1 MVYIIHQNGQPL
13 MPTCRYGKVKRLL
26 KQGLAKVVRRTP
38 FTIQLCYDSTRFVQ
52 AVTLGVDAGSKVVG
66 LSASTSTKEVY
77 ASETTLRKDIVELLA
92 ERRQYR
98 RGRRNRK
105 TRYRAPR
112 FNNRKKSKQPGWVAP
127 SVQHKVD
134 THLKLVREVKKLL
147 PINKIIVEV
156 AAFDIQKIKNPGIE
170 GIGYQQGEQLDF
182 WNTREYVLFRDGHQC
197 QHCHGKSKDKVLN
210 VHHIESRQVGGD
222 APNNLI
228 TLCDTCHDLH
238 HKGKITIKAKRG
250 MSFRDAAFMGIMRW
264 AFYSKLKAAH
274 ENVSLTYGYLTKN
287 TRIRNNLPK
296 THAVDALCISG
307 NAAAERLPTYFFQK
321 AVRANNRCLHKANPR
336 KGGIRTASKAPYEVF
351 GFRLFDG
358 VRYQGTDCFVFG
370 RRASGSFDIRK
381 LDGTSI
387 HRGISCKKLQRT
399 NTAST
404 LLTERRLQG
413 A

>member
-26 KQGLAKVVRRTP
+26 RSGQAKVVQRTP
-38 FTIQLCYDSTRFVQ
+38 FTIQLLYNTSGYVQ
-52 AVTLGVDAGSKVVG
+52 EVTLGVDSGSKVVG
-66 LSASTSTKEVY
+66 LSASTSAKEVY
-77 ASETTLRKDIVELLA
+77 VSETMLRNDIVELLS
-92 ERRQYR
+92 ERSQYR

-112 FNNRKKSKQPGWVAP
+112 FANRVKGSDWLAP
-127 SVQHKVD
+127 SIRHKID
-134 THLKLVREVKKLL
+134 SHIKLVEKVYKIL
-147 PINKIIVEV
+147 PISMTIVEI
-156 AAFDIQKIKNPGIE
+156 AAFDIQKIKNPEIE
-170 GIGYQQGEQLDF
+170 GIGYQKGDQLDF
-182 WNTREYVLFRDGHQC
+182 WNVREFVLFRDGHQC

-228 TLCDTCHDLH
+228 TLCDTCHRLH
-238 HKGKITIKAKRG
+238 HKGKITIKARRG
-250 MSFRDAAFMGIMRW
+250 MAFRDAAFMGIMRW
-264 AFYSKLKAAH
+264 AFYNKLKAVH
-274 ENVSLTYGYLTKN
+274 ENISLTYGYLTKN

-307 NAAAERLPTYFFQK
+307 NPTAERLPTYFFQK

-336 KGGIRTASKAPYEVF
+336 KGGIRPANKAPYEVF

-381 LDGTSI
+381 LDGTPV
-387 HRGISCKKLQRT
+387 HRGISCKKLLKT
-399 NTAST
+399 NTASS

>member
-1 MVYIIHQNGQPL
+1 

-26 KQGLAKVVRRTP
+26 KAGQAKVVRQTP
-38 FTIQLCYDSTRFVQ
+38 FTIQLSYPTNAYVQ
-52 AVTLGVDAGSKVVG
+52 QVTLGVDAGSKVVG
-66 LSASTSTKEVY
+66 LSASTPTKEFY
-77 ASETTLRKDIVELLA
+77 ASETTLRNDIVELLA

-112 FNNRKKSKQPGWVAP
+112 FSNRKKTKQPGWLAP
-127 SVQHKVD
+127 SIRHKVE
-134 THLKLVREVKKLL
+134 THIKLVCEVKKIL
-147 PINKIIVEV
+147 PVHNIIVEV
-156 AAFDIQKIKNPGIE
+156 AAFDFQKIKNPDIE
-170 GIGYQQGEQLDF
+170 GVGYQQGEQLDF
-182 WNTREYVLFRDGHQC
+182 WNVREYVLFRDGHQC

-210 VHHIESRQVGGD
+210 VHHLESRQVGGD

-250 MSFRDAAFMGIMRW
+250 MAFRDAAFMGVMRW
-264 AFYSKLKAAH
+264 AFYNKLKLAC

-287 TRIRNNLPK
+287 ARIRNNLSK

-307 NAAAERLPTYFFQK
+307 NPTAERLPAFYYQK
-321 AVRANNRCLHKANPR
+321 AIRANNRCLHKANPR
-336 KGGIRTASKAPYEVF
+336 KGGIRPANKSPYEVF

-358 VRYQGTDCFVFG
+358 VRYQGTNCFVFG

-381 LDGTSI
+381 LDGKPV
-387 HRGISCKKLQRT
+387 HRGISYKRLKKT
-399 NTAST
+399 KTSTT

-413 A
+413 AGS